1 MFKIIKWLSLQ
12 KEGVIL
18 IQNRL
23 MKMTSDVTFNKEILV
38 IQHILDILK
47 ILSMKTFHSQ

>member
-23 MKMTSDVTFNKEILV
+23 MKITSDVSFNKLILL

-47 ILSMKTFHSQ
+47 ILLMKTFNSH